1 MITVFFKKE
10 FSDFLKV
17 ANVIPIHKKGAKL
30 DPNNYRS
37 ISLLG
42 QS

>member
-17 ANVIPIHKKGAKL
+17 ANVNRIHKKGAKL

>member
-1 MITVFFKKE
+1 MITEKKKKE